1 MRAGCSSL
9 PARRTQVRDY
19 MKRTLTAALLLF
31 LPGYSHAVEVES
43 IGVHLFYNESGS
55 FSENILEAEEFVLW
69 NVIVGGGSA
78 AEPSDRLLVKVRL
91 KGPKDTYAT
100 APVELTVRAVD
111 SEDVLY
117 AETYAGFQFAE
128 TGIAYR
134 ASMIAGHNCQPL
146 VIEAGTVRRIVPFRC
161 GE

>member
-1 MRAGCSSL
+1 M
-9 PARRTQVRDY
+9 RDY
-19 MKRTLTAALLLF
+19 MKRTLTVPLLLF
-31 LPGYSHAVEVES
+31 LPFYSHAVGVES
-43 IGVHLFYNESGS
+43 IAVHLFYNESGS

-78 AEPSDRLLVKVRL
+78 VEPSDRFLVKVRL

-100 APVELTVRAVD
+100 APVELTVRAVE
-111 SEDVLY
+111 SEEVLY
-117 AETYAGFQFAE
+117 AETYADFQFAE
-128 TGIAYR
+128 TGTAYR